1 MTALIDLLPELNKAF
16 FETLYMVGIAVV
28 VAILIGMPLGII
40 LYVTDN
46 GLILENRFI
55 KTVAGIVT
63 NLVRSIPFIILLVF
77 LLPFTNFLLG
87 TQIGPTAASVPLS
100 VAAIPFFARIV
111 ESSAREIDRGVI
123 EAAVSVGATPWT
135 IIKDIILPEA
145 KPGIIS
151 GLTITI
157 ISLVGYS
164 AMAGTVGGGGIGDLA
179 IRYGYYRYDNV
190 VMYTTVVVLIV
201 LVQVRKSTR
210 LNSSHVAISY
220 AVFCLKKKKQNKERT
235 GQ

>member
-1 MTALIDLLPELNKAF
+1 MEALINLLPELNKAF
-16 FETLYMVGIAVV
+16 FQTIYMVGIAVI
-28 VAILIGMPLGII
+28 VALLIGMPLGIV

-55 KTVAGIVT
+55 KSVAGVVT

-77 LLPFTNFLLG
+77 LLPFTNLLLG
-87 TQIGPTAASVPLS
+87 TQIGPTAAAVPLS
-100 VAAIPFFARIV
+100 IAAIPFFARMV

-123 EAAVSVGATPWT
+123 EAAVSVGAKPWT

-145 KPGIIS
+145 KPGIVS

-157 ISLVGYS
+157 ISLIGYS

-179 IRYGYYRYDNV
+179 IRYGYYRYDNL

-201 LVQVRKSTR
+201 LVQVIQFSGDFI
-210 LNSSHVAISY
+210 A
-220 AVFCLKKKKQNKERT
+220 KKINKR
-235 GQ
+235 

>member
-1 MTALIDLLPELNKAF
+1 MDALINILPELNKAF
-16 FETLYMVGIAVV
+16 FETVYMVGIAVL
-28 VAILIGMPLGII
+28 VALLVGMPLGII

-46 GLILENRFI
+46 GLILQNRFI
-55 KTVAGIVT
+55 KNVAGILT

-77 LLPFTNFLLG
+77 LLPFTNLLLG
-87 TQIGPTAASVPLS
+87 TQIGPTAAAVPLS
-100 VAAIPFFARIV
+100 IAAIPFFARMV

-123 EAAVSVGATPWT
+123 EAAISVGAKPWT

-145 KPGIIS
+145 KPGIVS

-157 ISLVGYS
+157 ISLIGYS

-179 IRYGYYRYDNV
+179 IRYGYYRYDNL

-201 LVQVRKSTR
+201 LVQVIQFSGDFI
-210 LNSSHVAISY
+210 A
-220 AVFCLKKKKQNKERT
+220 KKINKR
-235 GQ
+235 